1 MENKR
6 VRKAVIPAAGYGTRF
21 LPATKVIAKEM
32 FPIIDTP
39 TIDLIVR
46 EALESG
52 ITEFL
57 IIVSSS
63 KNSII
68 DYFDRNLD
76 LERVL
81 KEKGRMDDYKLI
93 TDLPNKVNIHFVR
106 QKEQLGL
113 GHAVLQSRSFI
124 GEEPFAL
131 LLGDDVYVGNK
142 NIPVLKQLIEAYNAV
157 LSSVIGMIY
166 VDESEVSKLGICE
179 FDITENEKIHK
190 LVGVQEKPSIIDAK
204 SRYAIGGRYI
214 LSPTIFKY
222 LESQNKGNQN
232 EIQLTDAI
240 LRMMSEES
248 VYGYEIDGRRYD
260 IGSRIGYIEAI
271 LDFALAREELKDEV
285 LKLMKNKLLHW
296 SHFL

>member
-1 MENKR
+1 MSKS

-68 DYFDRNLD
+68 DYFDRNLL

-81 KEKGRMDDYKLI
+81 LERGRMDDYKLI
-93 TDLPNKVNIHFVR
+93 TELPNKVNIHFVR

-124 GEEPFAL
+124 GDEPFAL
-131 LLGDDVYVGNK
+131 LLGDDLYVGN
-142 NIPVLKQLIEAYNAV
+142 NNTPVLKQLIDAYNEV
-157 LSSVIGMIY
+157 NSSIIGSIY
-166 VDESEVSKLGICE
+166 VSKEEVTKLGICE
-179 FDITENEKIHK
+179 FDVFDESSRIHK
-190 LVGVQEKPSIIDAK
+190 LKGVQEKPSIENAK
-204 SRYAIGGRYI
+204 SRHAIGGRYI
-214 LSPTIFKY
+214 LTPTIFKY
-222 LESQNKGNQN
+222 LESQTKGNTK
-232 EIQLTDAI
+232 EIELTDAI
-240 LRMMSEES
+240 LRMMSVED
-248 VYGYEIDGRRYD
+248 VYSYEIDGRRYD
-260 IGSRIGYIEAI
+260 IGSRSGYIEAI
-271 LDFALAREELKDEV
+271 LDFALERDGLRDEV
-285 LKLMKNKLLHW
+285 IKLIKTKAKQL
-296 SHFL
+296 

>member
-1 MENKR
+1 VGLPMENKR

-68 DYFDRNLD
+68 DYFDRNLE

-81 KEKGRMDDYKLI
+81 KEKGRMEDYKLI
-93 TDLPNKVNIHFVR
+93 TELPNKVNIHFVR

-124 GEEPFAL
+124 GNEPFAL
-131 LLGDDVYVGNK
+131 LLGDDLYVGN
-142 NIPVLKQLIEAYNAV
+142 NDVPVLKQLIDAFNEV
-157 LSSVIGMIY
+157 HSSVIGTIY
-166 VDESEVSKLGICE
+166 VDEEEVVKLGICE
-179 FDITENEKIHK
+179 FVDFDENTRVHK
-190 LVGVQEKPSIIDAK
+190 LKGVQEKPSIALAK
-204 SRYAIGGRYI
+204 SRHAIGGRYI
-214 LSPTIFKY
+214 LIPKIFEY
-222 LESQNKGNQN
+222 LDKQLIGKTN
-232 EIQLTDAI
+232 EIELTDAI
-240 LRMMSEES
+240 LCLMNIMLMQLFGEHFMPS
-248 VYGYEIDGRRYD
+248 VI
-260 IGSRIGYIEAI
+260 
-271 LDFALAREELKDEV
+271 
-285 LKLMKNKLLHW
+285 
-296 SHFL
+296 

>member
-46 EALESG
+46 EALDSG
-52 ITEFL
+52 ITEVL

-81 KEKGRMDDYKLI
+81 KEKGRMEEYKLI
-93 TDLPNKVNIHFVR
+93 TDLPNKVNIHFLR
-106 QKEQLGL
+106 QKEMLGL
-113 GHAVLQSRSFI
+113 GHAVLQAKSFI
-124 GEEPFAL
+124 GNEPFAV
-131 LLGDDVYVGNK
+131 LLGDDLFVGK
-142 NIPVLKQLIEAYNAV
+142 EVPALKQLINAHEITNSTV
-157 LSSVIGMIY
+157 LGTCKV
-166 VDESEVSKLGICE
+166 SEKDISKFGVCE
-179 FDITENEKIHK
+179 FAHDDTENQLRK
-190 LVGVQEKPSIIDAK
+190 LKGVEEKPQAENAK
-204 SRYAIGGRYI
+204 SLNAIVGRYVI
-214 LSPTIFKY
+214 SPGIFAL
-222 LESQNKGNQN
+222 LESQTEGFSK

-240 LRMMSEES
+240 GRLMEYED
-248 VYGYEIDGRRYD
+248 VYAFEISGNRYD
-260 IGSRIGYIEAI
+260 IGSRAGFIEAT
-271 LDFALAREELKDEV
+271 LDFALRRDDLREDVIRILKDKV
-285 LKLMKNKLLHW
+285 SKL
-296 SHFL
+296 

>member
-1 MENKR
+1 MEKSK

-46 EALESG
+46 EALDSG
-52 ITEFL
+52 ITEVL

-93 TDLPNKVNIHFVR
+93 TELPNKVNIHFVR

-124 GEEPFAL
+124 GDEPFAL
-131 LLGDDVYVGNK
+131 LLGDDVYVSN
-142 NIPVLKQLIEAYNAV
+142 NETPVLRQLIDVYDDVE
-157 LSSVIGMIY
+157 SSVIGTIF
-166 VDESEVSKLGICE
+166 VDKKDVNKFGICE
-179 FDITENEKIHK
+179 LEKEDNGSINK
-190 LVGVQEKPSIIDAK
+190 LIGVAEKPSIDEAR
-204 SRYAIGGRYI
+204 SQHAIGGRYI

-222 LESQNKGNQN
+222 LESQQKGNSN

-240 LRMMSEES
+240 RRMMSEEA
-248 VYGYEIDGRRYD
+248 VYAYQIDGRRYD
-260 IGSRIGYIEAI
+260 IGSRSGYIEAT
-271 LDFALAREELKDEV
+271 LDFALKREDLREDVIKII
-285 LKLMKNKLLHW
+285 KNKLKDL
-296 SHFL
+296 

>member
-68 DYFDRNLD
+68 DYFDRNLE

-81 KEKGRMDDYKLI
+81 KEKGRMEDYKLI
-93 TDLPNKVNIHFVR
+93 TELPNKVNIHFVR

-113 GHAVLQSRSFI
+113 VHAVLQSRSFI
-124 GEEPFAL
+124 GNEPFAL
-131 LLGDDVYVGNK
+131 LLGDDVYVGNDNK
-142 NIPVLKQLIEAYNAV
+142 PVLKQLIDAYDDV

-166 VDESEVSKLGICE
+166 VNEDEVSKLGICE
-179 FDITENEKIHK
+179 FDTTEVSKTHK
-190 LVGVQEKPSIIDAK
+190 LIGVQEKPALAEAK

-222 LESQNKGNQN
+222 LDSQEKGNAN

-240 LRMMSEES
+240 LRMMSEEA

-260 IGSRIGYIEAI
+260 IGSRVGYIDAI
-271 LDFALAREELKDEV
+271 LDFALRRDDLKSEV
-285 LKLMKNKLLHW
+285 LELIKSKLSN
-296 SHFL
+296 

>member
-1 MENKR
+1 MDNKR

-39 TIDLIVR
+39 TIELILR

-68 DYFDRNLD
+68 DYFDRNIE

-81 KEKGRMDDYKLI
+81 KEKGRMEDYKLI
-93 TDLPNKVNIHFVR
+93 TELPNKINIHFVR

-113 GHAVLQSRSFI
+113 GHAILQARSFI
-124 GEEPFAL
+124 ADEPFAV
-131 LLGDDVYVGNK
+131 LLGDDLYVGN
-142 NIPVLKQLIEAYNAV
+142 NNYPVLKQLIDVYNKV
-157 LSSVIGMIY
+157 NSSVIGTIR
-166 VDESEVSKLGICE
+166 VNKEDVFKFGICE
-179 FDITENEKIHK
+179 YENSLSERVHK
-190 LVGVQEKPSIIDAK
+190 LKSVSEKPSIEEAK
-204 SRYAIGGRYI
+204 SQNAIGGRYI
-214 LSPTIFKY
+214 LSSKIFRY
-222 LESQNKGNQN
+222 LEDQIKSDRN
-232 EIQLTDAI
+232 EIELTDAI
-240 LRMMSEES
+240 LRMMNEEN
-248 VYGYEIDGRRYD
+248 VYAYEIDGMRYD

-271 LDFALAREELKDEV
+271 LDFALNRKDLHEDV
-285 LKLMKNKLLHW
+285 RKLINKKAKKI
-296 SHFL
+296 

>member
-1 MENKR
+1 MEKAK

-52 ITEFL
+52 ITEVL

-63 KNSII
+63 KNSIV
-68 DYFDRNLD
+68 DYFDRNLE

-81 KEKGRMDDYKLI
+81 KDRGRMEDYKLI
-93 TDLPNKVNIHFVR
+93 TELPNKVNIHFVR

-124 GEEPFAL
+124 GDEPFAL
-131 LLGDDVYVGNK
+131 LLGDDVFVGN
-142 NIPVLKQLIEAYNAV
+142 NDVPALKQLIDVYNETN
-157 LSSVIGMIY
+157 SSVIGTIL
-166 VDESEVSKLGICE
+166 VAKEDVVKFGICE
-179 FDITENEKIHK
+179 ALENNIPLFK
-190 LVGVQEKPSIIDAK
+190 LKGVEEKPSVEKAK
-204 SRYAIGGRYI
+204 SQLAIGGRYI
-214 LSPTIFKY
+214 LTPNIFKI
-222 LESQNKGNQN
+222 LEKQEKGNSN

-240 LRMMSEES
+240 SNLIAIED
-248 VYGYEIDGRRYD
+248 VYGYQIDGKRYD
-260 IGSRIGYIEAI
+260 IGSRSGYIDAI
-271 LDFALAREELKDEV
+271 LDFALKREDLKEDV
-285 LKLMKNKLLHW
+285 IKIIQNKINNL
-296 SHFL
+296 

>member
-1 MENKR
+1 MEVKKI
-6 VRKAVIPAAGYGTRF
+6 RKAVIPAAGYGTRF

-68 DYFDRNLD
+68 DYFDRNLE

-93 TDLPNKVNIHFVR
+93 TELPNKVNIHFVR

-124 GEEPFAL
+124 GDEPFAL
-131 LLGDDVYVGNK
+131 LLGDDVFVGN
-142 NIPVLKQLIEAYNAV
+142 NTPALKQLIDAYNEIN
-157 LSSVIGMIY
+157 SSVIGTIY
-166 VDESEVSKLGICE
+166 VSKDEVSKLGICE
-179 FDITENEKIHK
+179 FDGFNPSTRIHK
-190 LVGVQEKPSIIDAK
+190 LKGVEEKPALAVAK
-204 SRYAIGGRYI
+204 SQYAIGGRYI
-214 LSPTIFKY
+214 LSPTIYKY
-222 LESQNKGNQN
+222 LENQGKGNTG

-240 LRMMSEES
+240 LRMMDTED
-248 VYGYEIDGRRYD
+248 VYAYEIDGCRYD
-260 IGSRIGYIEAI
+260 IGSRSGYIEAI
-271 LDFALAREELKDEV
+271 IDFALKRDDLREDVIRLIKSKAEQL
-285 LKLMKNKLLHW
+285 
-296 SHFL
+296 